1 LNVLHRPSQFLP
13 SSPSFPC
20 FQHRL
25 RGNTEV
31 EILGLSLVLLLDKC
45 GNYLSKTFNSF
56 KFSITGS
63 VMKVKWV
70 YGFEIWEMKGYN
82 YFLLCQ
88 ESLNPASFLSACV
101 LTLMLSDFPLCPPSP
116 PSTCSNCRKTW
127 LEDHFLKAHSCFCQL
142 FSEHFPKPTECVFLS
157 SFCQSLH
164 LGYFIMYNFS
174 IHKFWAI
181 LVSGMKSSHFPFPYG
196 PWYLVDTLGRPKHL
210 S

>member
-101 LTLMLSDFPLCPPSP
+101 LTLMPSDFPLCPPSP
-116 PSTCSNCRKTW
+116 PSTCSNCRIRHGWRITS
-127 LEDHFLKAHSCFCQL
+127 LRLTLALVNCSLNISPNPLSVFFSAHFVKVYTLAISSCII
-142 FSEHFPKPTECVFLS
+142 FLS
-157 SFCQSLH
+157 T
-164 LGYFIMYNFS
+164 NF
-174 IHKFWAI
+174 
-181 LVSGMKSSHFPFPYG
+181 G
-196 PWYLVDTLGRPKHL
+196 PSWYQE
-210 S
+210 